1 MNSIQ
6 AISYPVHFQDKGY
19 NSLSNLIAENNYS
32 TLFILVDEN
41 TFKSCYPK
49 FIPNLQ
55 TDKRIEVIEIE
66 SGEINK
72 NLETC
77 IGVWN
82 AITELG
88 GDRKSLIITLG
99 GGVITDLGGFV
110 ASCFKRGIDFVNI
123 PTTLLSMVD
132 ASVGGG
138 MLRDVLINAHPINWI
153 GDLNYLYIIFSAVL
167 FTFLFKSKIAHLS
180 KTMFLFDTIGISVF
194 TLLGLQKGLSY
205 DLHPIIAIIMGMISA
220 VFGGVLRDVL
230 TAKIPLIFEKEVYAS
245 ACLLGGINY
254 LTLNYFKVDENI
266 NFIISAIVI
275 ASIRAIA
282 VKFHLELPKIKNDL
296 FTTSKK

>member
-1 MNSIQ
+1 MEVIYVLDILGTFAF
-6 AISYPVHFQDKGY
+6 AISGALVALDK
-19 NSLSNLIAENNYS
+19 
-32 TLFILVDEN
+32 
-41 TFKSCYPK
+41 K
-49 FIPNLQ
+49 FDIF
-55 TDKRIEVIEIE
+55 
-66 SGEINK
+66 
-72 NLETC
+72 
-77 IGVWN
+77 
-82 AITELG
+82 
-88 GDRKSLIITLG
+88 
-99 GGVITDLGGFV
+99 GVIIIAFV
-110 ASCFKRGIDFVNI
+110 TA
-123 PTTLLSMVD
+123 
-132 ASVGGG
+132 VGGG

-167 FTFLFKSKIAHLS
+167 FTFLFKSKIAYLS

-245 ACLLGGINY
+245 ACLAGGISY
-254 LTLNYFKVDENI
+254 LILNYFKVDENI

>member
-1 MNSIQ
+1 MEVIYVLDILGTFAF
-6 AISYPVHFQDKGY
+6 AISGALVALDK
-19 NSLSNLIAENNYS
+19 
-32 TLFILVDEN
+32 
-41 TFKSCYPK
+41 K
-49 FIPNLQ
+49 FDIF
-55 TDKRIEVIEIE
+55 
-66 SGEINK
+66 
-72 NLETC
+72 
-77 IGVWN
+77 
-82 AITELG
+82 
-88 GDRKSLIITLG
+88 
-99 GGVITDLGGFV
+99 GVIIIAFV
-110 ASCFKRGIDFVNI
+110 TA
-123 PTTLLSMVD
+123 
-132 ASVGGG
+132 VGGG

-245 ACLLGGINY
+245 ACLAGGISY
-254 LTLNYFKVDENI
+254 LILNYFKVDENI

-275 ASIRAIA
+275 ASIRVIA